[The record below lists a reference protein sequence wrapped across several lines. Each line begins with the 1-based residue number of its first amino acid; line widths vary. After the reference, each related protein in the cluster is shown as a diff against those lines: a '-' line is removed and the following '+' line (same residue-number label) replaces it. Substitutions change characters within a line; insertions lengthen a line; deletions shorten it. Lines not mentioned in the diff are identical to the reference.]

1 MPDLTLYS
9 GMFLTIA
16 IICGVGLLLCGILT
30 TKILWIHRK
39 YKAELQF
46 TQAVKTELEAQLALA
61 AEVENFYYIL
71 LMDYVNTTDI
81 DRLRYKTVLVRVVLT
96 TLSMDPYYVTKVK
109 KAMLQ
114 PGGTRALLEELL
126 RPSCSF
132 ADPHTSNAL
141 ERMLDNVASL
151 NQICEM
157 VESDRKIAQK
167 KVGLGTSTIQS
178 EQIRHAVDKS
188 VEVLSENVRLVYDE
202 EVLRNLQSAQAET
215 EPKRTEEN
223 TENDG
228 A

>member
-132 ADPHTSNAL
+132 ADPRTSNAL

-157 VESDRKIAQK
+157 VEGDRKAAQK
-167 KVGLGTSTIQS
+167 KVGLGTSTIQP
-178 EQIRHAVDKS
+178 EQIRHVVDKS
-188 VEVLSENVRLVYDE
+188 VEILSENVRLVYDE

>member
-30 TKILWIHRK
+30 TRILWIHRK

-46 TQAVKTELEAQLALA
+46 AQAVKTELEAQLALA
-61 AEVENFYYIL
+61 TEVENFYYIL
-71 LMDYVNTTDI
+71 LMDYVNTTGI

-114 PGGTRALLEELL
+114 PGGTRTLLEELL

-132 ADPHTSNAL
+132 ADPRTSSAL

-157 VESDRKIAQK
+157 VEGDRKAAQK
-167 KVGLGTSTIQS
+167 KVGLGTSTIQP